1 MFLRAAARNVE
12 YLGLLGVTHVL
23 NTAEGAGAAARMAV
37 NTSQEYYS
45 PSGNVGTVHDID
57 HIVLIRR
64 HCVHG
69 AEAGGCDPDQY
80 QQTLPPGDDDD
91 KLMMMMMIMTSEV
104 IEFLDSALA
113 SGGKV
118 LVNCHLGVSRSAAC
132 VLAYLLTRHHMSL
145 AEALDKVS

>member
-1 MFLRAAARNVE
+1 ME

-45 PSGNVGTVHDID
+45 PSGNVDILCCVHVI
-57 HIVLIRR
+57 IRR

-80 QQTLPPGDDDD
+80 QPTLPPGDDDD
-91 KLMMMMMIMTSEV
+91 RLMMMMMIMTSEV

>member
-1 MFLRAAARNVE
+1 MYF
-12 YLGLLGVTHVL
+12 
-23 NTAEGAGAAARMAV
+23 
-37 NTSQEYYS
+37 
-45 PSGNVGTVHDID
+45 
-57 HIVLIRR
+57 IRR
-64 HCVHG
+64 YCVHG

-91 KLMMMMMIMTSEV
+91 RILMMMMIMTSEV

-145 AEALDKVS
+145 PEALDKVSWSYTDI